1 MKNYKVLFIDDREM
15 DNLLNRLMVR
25 EEQLPFDATYI
36 NSGEEALEFLNDQTE
51 EDFPQIIFIDINMP
65 VMNGFDFVD
74 EYNAQLANQP
84 KAINTVLC
92 FLTSSSSDSEKERA
106 LGMQNISAFYNKPIT
121 MAIFVDLQ
129 SRLNNK

>member
-15 DNLLNRLMVR
+15 DNMLNRLMVR

-36 NSGEEALEFLNDQTE
+36 TSGEEALEFLNDQTE

-74 EYNAQLANQP
+74 EYNAQLAKQP
-84 KAINTVLC
+84 KAINTTLC

-121 MAIFVDLQ
+121 MAIFADLQ
-129 SRLNNK
+129 SRLNNQ